1 MTYYQLRDAEKIFHS
16 CVVCLNEVV
25 HLRPSM
31 YTTTAGYYT
40 KEQAVRFQ
48 QWLRKIGI
56 ETRLIPYVKGRRYD
70 RIKLNEEI

>member
-31 YTTTAGYYT
+31 YTTTAGYYP

-48 QWLRKIGI
+48 QLLRKIGVH
-56 ETRLIPYVKGRRYD
+56 TRLVEYKKQGKT
-70 RIKLNEEI
+70 RITLN